1 MKLTGRL
8 LLTIGV
14 VLFFI
19 VLSIPIDIY
28 ASSIIGVENTTII
41 SAALYI
47 ILASAAFFLVFFRDF
62 Y

>member
-8 LLTIGV
+8 LLTILV

-19 VLSIPIDIY
+19 ILSIPIDIFV
-28 ASSIIGVENTTII
+28 SSAIGVENTTII

-47 ILASAAFFLVFFRDF
+47 ILASAAFFLVFFKDF